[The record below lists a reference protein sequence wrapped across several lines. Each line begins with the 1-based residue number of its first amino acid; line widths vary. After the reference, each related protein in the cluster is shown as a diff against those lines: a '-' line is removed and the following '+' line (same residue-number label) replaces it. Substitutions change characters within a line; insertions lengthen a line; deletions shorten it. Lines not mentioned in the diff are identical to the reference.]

1 MYRTIILGASGRDF
15 WNFIC
20 YFKDNPIFNV
30 IAFTAAQIP
39 GIEKRKFPRQLAG
52 KLYKKDISIYPEKD
66 LPNLIKK
73 FNIDYCFLSYSD
85 LSHQEVMEKASLV
98 LANGSNFALL
108 GTKDTQIKS
117 KKPVISVTAV
127 RTGCGKSQTSRR
139 VAEILQSFGK
149 KVVVIR
155 HPMGY
160 GNLLKQRCQRF
171 ATYSDLKKYDTTIE
185 EREEYEP
192 WIKKKILI
200 YAGVD
205 YKEIIK
211 KAEKE
216 AEIIIWDGGNNDF
229 SFYESKLNIVVVDP
243 HRPGHELTYY
253 PGFVNFLLADIIIIN
268 KIDTAKKENISII
281 EKNIKKYNP
290 KAIIIKAESPL
301 IVDKP
306 ELIKG
311 KKVLLVEDGP
321 TLTHGGMKFGAATVA
336 AKKYKAKTIID
347 AEKYAVGSI
356 KEAYKKYPHLKKV
369 LPAMGY
375 GKKQIQELQ
384 QTINKADCDLIID
397 GSPVNLSKLI
407 KINKPIVNVEYY
419 LKEKG
424 TQLRNLLEKFAKKYL
439 I

>member
-1 MYRTIILGASGRDF
+1 M
-15 WNFIC
+15 
-20 YFKDNPIFNV
+20 YFKDNPAFNV

-39 GIEKRKFPRQLAG
+39 GIEKRKFPKQLAG
-52 KLYKKDISIYPEKD
+52 KLYKKDIPIYSEKD

-73 FNIDYCFLSYSD
+73 YKIDYCFLSYSD
-85 LSHQEVMEKASLV
+85 LSHQDVMEKASLV

-108 GTKDTQIKS
+108 GTKSTQLKS
-117 KKPVISVTAV
+117 TKPLISITAV
-127 RTGCGKSQTSRR
+127 RTGCGKSQTSRK
-139 VAEILQSFGK
+139 VADILQKLNK
-149 KVVVIR
+149 KIVAIR
-155 HPMGY
+155 HPMPY

-171 ATYSDLKKYDTTIE
+171 ATYADLKKYDATIE

-192 WIKKKILI
+192 WIKKKIPI

-205 YKEIIK
+205 YKEIIS

-243 HRPGHELTYY
+243 HRPGHELIYY
-253 PGFVNFLLADIIIIN
+253 PGFVNFLLADVIIIN
-268 KIDTAKKENISII
+268 KVDTAKKENIAII

-290 KAIIIKAESPL
+290 KAVAIKAESPL

-306 ELIKG
+306 QLIKG

-321 TLTHGGMKFGAATVA
+321 TLTHGGMKFGAASVA
-336 AKKYKAKTIID
+336 AKNYKAKTIID
-347 AEKYAVGSI
+347 AEKFAVGSI
-356 KEAYKKYPHLKKV
+356 KETYKKYPHLKKV

-384 QTINKADCDLIID
+384 QTINKADCDVVID

-424 TQLRNLLEKFAKKYL
+424 TQLKNLLEKFAK
-439 I
+439 